1 MTAQKN
7 TSRNLRI
14 GALVTVS
21 IVILMIFIFF
31 IGSEQRIF
39 SRKGDYNVELESA
52 SGLAQGNPV
61 MLSGVTVGVVKDIFL
76 PRDPRGDKVKIVL
89 SIEKKFAERI
99 REDSRARLK
108 KLGLL
113 TGDTFVDISP
123 GSPELPVLPP
133 GSLIPAHKQ
142 TNVDEL
148 ISSGEDLVDN
158 FVQISHSL
166 KNILGRVDEGEG
178 LLGELTQQPETKQRL
193 TDTLLVTLN
202 KTNALLQQVE
212 SGEGLAGK
220 LIYDEDYGARVSASL
235 NSSLASLESITGNVQ
250 DSFANGTGA
259 LPALLSDPA
268 GKQRVMTLIANLET
282 TSDNLANFSV
292 ALRTGEG
299 IVPRLLSDKPYA
311 DETLEEFSQ
320 LVSQLSATA
329 RKLNEGEGTAG
340 KLIADPG
347 VYESINDILI
357 GINESRMLRWLVRNR
372 QAKGIETRYEA
383 ATAQP
388 GSPAPLEPAP
398 APVPDVV
405 PVVPVSVPSNDGG
418 SNDAGSEPPPRP
430 TPEGGLW

>member
-1 MTAQKN
+1 MTAKSQ

-14 GALVTVS
+14 GALVTIS

-39 SRKGDYNVELESA
+39 SRKSDYHLELETA
-52 SGLAQGNPV
+52 AGLAQGNPV

-76 PRDPRGDKVKIVL
+76 PRNPEEDSVKIVL
-89 SIEKKFAERI
+89 SVEKKFSERI
-99 REDSRARLK
+99 RQDSRARLK

-113 TGDTFVDISP
+113 AGDTYVEISP
-123 GSPELPVLPP
+123 GSPEVPVLPP
-133 GSLIPAHKQ
+133 GSLIPSHKQ

-148 ISSGEDLVDN
+148 ISSGEDLVGN

-178 LLGELTQQPETKQRL
+178 LLGELTQEPETKQRL

-202 KTNALLQQVE
+202 KTNSLLQQVE

-220 LIYDEDYGARVSASL
+220 LIYDEAYGASVSASL
-235 NSSLASLESITGNVQ
+235 NTSLASLESITGNVQ
-250 DSFANGTGA
+250 SSFANRTGA

-268 GKQRVMTLIANLET
+268 GKQRVMTLIANLEA
-282 TSDNLANFSV
+282 TSANLSDFTV
-292 ALRTGEG
+292 ALKTGEG
-299 IVPRLLSDKPYA
+299 LVPRLLNDKPYA
-311 DETLEEFSQ
+311 DETLQEFSQ
-320 LVSQLSATA
+320 LVAQLSATA

-383 ATAQP
+383 ASGQP
-388 GSPAPLEPAP
+388 GSPEPLVPAP
-398 APVPDVV
+398 TPVPDAIV
-405 PVVPVSVPSNDGG
+405 PVIPVSVPESTSG
-418 SNDAGSEPPPRP
+418 SNDAGSEPPPP
-430 TPEGGLW
+430 QSGKDAS